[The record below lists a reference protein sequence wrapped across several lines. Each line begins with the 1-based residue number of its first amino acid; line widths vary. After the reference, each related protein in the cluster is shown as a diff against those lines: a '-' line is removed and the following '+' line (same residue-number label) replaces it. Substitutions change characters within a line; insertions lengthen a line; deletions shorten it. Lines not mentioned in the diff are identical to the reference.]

1 MKAQA
6 IIPAAGDGT
15 RMGGETPKIFLPLA
29 GVPMIVHTLRA
40 FETCNA
46 VDKVVLVVHPDHA
59 QRYRELVEEHG
70 LSKVKEYITGGA
82 RRSESVGNGLTYVD
96 HDCGIIVVHD
106 GARPLIKPEL
116 IDKAVAQCVTDR
128 AVVIGVPVKQTIKK
142 INALEGTV
150 ERTLEREQL
159 WEIQTPQV
167 FHRELLVEAYEHAKS
182 MDVTDDASLVEQI
195 GIKVKVMQGD
205 YFNIKVTTP
214 EDVAIAEKLLATEN
228 VG

>member
-6 IIPAAGDGT
+6 IIAAAGEGK
-15 RMGGETPKIFLPLA
+15 RMGAAKPKTLLPVA

-40 FETCNA
+40 FEACDS
-46 VDKVVLVVHPDHA
+46 VDKVVLVVHPDYA
-59 QRYRELVEEHG
+59 GEYRGLVEEYG
-70 LSKVKEYITGGA
+70 LTKVKEYITGGS

-106 GARPLIKPEL
+106 GARPLIKPQL
-116 IDKAVAQCVTDR
+116 IDKAVAKCVTDR

-142 INALEGTV
+142 INSGEGTV
-150 ERTLEREQL
+150 ERTLDREEL

-167 FHRELLVEAYEHAKS
+167 FLKDILVEAYEHAKS

-195 GIKVKVMQGD
+195 GIKVKVLQGD
-205 YFNIKVTTP
+205 YFNIKITTP
-214 EDVAIAEKLLATEN
+214 EDVAIAEKLLDTEK
-228 VG
+228 VQ